1 MEIQGRRLGL
11 VVCEQRTPCI
21 IITMPRY
28 NVIFESK
35 EIICGV
41 VPRANDWIQYECIL
55 KVKDGGKMPAS
66 LEMKFIP
73 PHPFSVN
80 MPLEH
85 SMKAESISG
94 IYGKVVKFLTKYGV
108 EFRG

>member
-1 MEIQGRRLGL
+1 
-11 VVCEQRTPCI
+11 
-21 IITMPRY
+21 MPRY

-35 EIICGV
+35 EIIFGV
-41 VPRANDWIQYECIL
+41 VPRANDWVEYECIL
-55 KVKDGGKMPAS
+55 TVKDGGKMLAS

-85 SMKAESISG
+85 SIKAESISG
-94 IYGKVVKFLTKYGV
+94 IYGKVVKFLAKYGV

>member
-1 MEIQGRRLGL
+1 
-11 VVCEQRTPCI
+11 
-21 IITMPRY
+21 
-28 NVIFESK
+28 
-35 EIICGV
+35 
-41 VPRANDWIQYECIL
+41 
-55 KVKDGGKMPAS
+55 MPAS

-94 IYGKVVKFLTKYGV
+94 IYGKVKCLTKYGV
-108 EFRG
+108 ELSRITLLQQQKKRGRQLLLGLSDHPRVTTT

>member
-1 MEIQGRRLGL
+1 
-11 VVCEQRTPCI
+11 
-21 IITMPRY
+21 
-28 NVIFESK
+28 
-35 EIICGV
+35 
-41 VPRANDWIQYECIL
+41 
-55 KVKDGGKMPAS
+55 MPAS

-94 IYGKVVKFLTKYGV
+94 IYGKVVKLLTKYGV

>member
-1 MEIQGRRLGL
+1 
-11 VVCEQRTPCI
+11 
-21 IITMPRY
+21 
-28 NVIFESK
+28 
-35 EIICGV
+35 
-41 VPRANDWIQYECIL
+41 
-55 KVKDGGKMPAS
+55 MPAS